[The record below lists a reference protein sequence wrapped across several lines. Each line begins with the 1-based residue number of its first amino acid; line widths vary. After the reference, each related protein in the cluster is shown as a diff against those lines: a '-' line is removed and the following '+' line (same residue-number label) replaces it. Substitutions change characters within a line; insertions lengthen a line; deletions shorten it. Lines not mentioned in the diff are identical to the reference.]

1 MSSFS
6 NGNYVP
12 SGMDFSDWVEYLEEK
27 RDAERFALIDKEF
40 EEFFGEFLDLE
51 PEEEEEE
58 EEFKLSLPEE
68 HLSFLKH
75 EADKFIDGVKESLS
89 GMTKSGKLEA
99 LAEMQR
105 ETRERLLFNFIR
117 DNKDEVFYS
126 VLRSASNSFLEEERK
141 SQTFIN
147 LHKIANA
154 KSFDPQNEE
163 LMKALKQYDTVL
175 KNEPWAKKH
184 SAYADKWMNSKA
196 GDKTSVFTKLL
207 DAKLKVL
214 SDFVSQEPEQRK
226 KKSPKRSFD
235 MER

>member
-27 RDAERFALIDKEF
+27 RDAEKSALIDKEF
-40 EEFFGEFLDLE
+40 EEFYAEFFDLE

-58 EEFKLSLPEE
+58 EEFKLSLPKE
-68 HLSFLKH
+68 HISFLKH

-89 GMTKSGKLEA
+89 GMTKSEKLEA

-117 DNKDEVFYS
+117 DNTDEVFYS
-126 VLRSASNSFLEEERK
+126 VLRSPSNSFLEEERK

-163 LMKALKQYDTVL
+163 LMKALKQYDSVL

-184 SAYADKWMNSKA
+184 SAYVDKWMNSKA

-214 SDFVSQEPEQRK
+214 SDYVSQEPEQTK

>member
-6 NGNYVP
+6 NGGYVP
-12 SGMDFSDWVEYLEEK
+12 SGMDFSDWVEYLDAK
-27 RDAERFALIDKEF
+27 REALIDEEL
-40 EEFFGEFLDLE
+40 EEFYNELFE
-51 PEEEEEE
+51 PEPEE

-89 GMTKSGKLEA
+89 GVSKSGKLET
-99 LAEMQR
+99 LAQMQR

-126 VLRSASNSFLEEERK
+126 VLRSPSNSFLEEERK

-154 KSFDPQNEE
+154 KSFDPKSEE
-163 LMKALKQYDTVL
+163 LMKILKQYDTVL
-175 KNEPWAKKH
+175 NNEPWAKKH
-184 SAYADKWMNSKA
+184 SAYVDKLMNSKA

-214 SDFVSQEPEQRK
+214 SDSVSSEPERAK
-226 KKSPKRSFD
+226 KPVHKRSFD

>member
-27 RDAERFALIDKEF
+27 RDAEKFALIDKEF

-51 PEEEEEE
+51 PEEEE
-58 EEFKLSLPEE
+58 FKLSLPVE
-68 HLSFLKH
+68 HISFLKQ
-75 EADKFIDGVKESLS
+75 EADKFIDGVKESLP

-126 VLRSASNSFLEEERK
+126 VLRSPSNSFLEEERK

-147 LHKIANA
+147 FHKIANA
-154 KSFDPQNEE
+154 KSFDPENEE
-163 LMKALKQYDTVL
+163 LMKALKQYDSVL

-184 SAYADKWMNSKA
+184 SAYVDKWMNSKV
-196 GDKTSVFTKLL
+196 GDKTSVFAKLL

-214 SDFVSQEPEQRK
+214 SDSVRK
-226 KKSPKRSFD
+226 INKSTR
-235 MER
+235 

>member
-27 RDAERFALIDKEF
+27 RDAEKLALIDKEF

-51 PEEEEEE
+51 PEEEEV
-58 EEFKLSLPEE
+58 KLSLPEE

-75 EADKFIDGVKESLS
+75 EADKFIDGVKGSLS

-126 VLRSASNSFLEEERK
+126 VLRSPSNSFLEEERK

-163 LMKALKQYDTVL
+163 LMKALKQYDSVL
-175 KNEPWAKKH
+175 KNESWAKKH

-214 SDFVSQEPEQRK
+214 SDSVSQEPEQTK